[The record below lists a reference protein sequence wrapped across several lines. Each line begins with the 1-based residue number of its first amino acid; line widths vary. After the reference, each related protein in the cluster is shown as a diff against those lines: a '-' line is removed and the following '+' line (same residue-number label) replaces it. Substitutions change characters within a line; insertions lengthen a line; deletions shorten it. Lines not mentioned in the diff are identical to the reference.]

1 MVVHPPHP
9 HLTDGETEAQ
19 RGQGACMNE
28 YMPSQLGRAGV
39 FAELRNKDKGHPCG
53 VSPLA
58 GMEDSISTAESEM
71 SFSFSII
78 AF

>member
-1 MVVHPPHP
+1 M
-9 HLTDGETEAQ
+9 
-19 RGQGACMNE
+19 
-28 YMPSQLGRAGV
+28 
-39 FAELRNKDKGHPCG
+39 AELRNKDKGHPCG

-58 GMEDSISTAESEM
+58 GMEDSISADESEM